1 MVEFCFV
8 GHERSDSELKVICY
22 LSKEV
27 SLFTLLSYIYMSM
40 QVMYASDV
48 GLYCGYCSWNC
59 NL

>member
-48 GLYCGYCSWNC
+48 GLYCGYCS
-59 NL
+59 